1 MKKVIVT
8 LISVFIS
15 FSSYGETIFCSG
27 MLKGE
32 LDEYP
37 QLLTFKRVGNGFQS
51 IGSTTYDMD
60 YVFETKDYIVLQNYY
75 DDGMDTHRIFKE
87 YPRKFHYVYIAP
99 DGLVEIKGDCKFI
112 D

>member
-1 MKKVIVT
+1 MKKVIIT

-27 MLKGE
+27 MLGE
-32 LDEYP
+32 QS

-51 IGSTTYDMD
+51 TRTYSSPGYDID
-60 YVFETKDYIVLQNYY
+60 YVYETEEYLVLQDYY
-75 DDGMDTHRIFKE
+75 DDGIGTLRIFKKH
-87 YPRKFHYVYIAP
+87 PRKFHYVHIAP